1 MKHILKISETV
12 DNWGGQDFYETP
24 AEIEGYLSDP
34 SYFSDDA
41 SIEYE
46 ENGELGTC
54 FMDDLIGEVNF
65 SQMIYL
71 HILGRLPTP
80 QQTRVLDAALVTLV
94 DHGVMASVGARMVY
108 MASPDAIQSAIA
120 TGILGMGS
128 QFGGVMEVIGRH
140 LEQIIEAADGD
151 EAAADIVAQYRS
163 KREPVPGF
171 GHPHFRPEDPRTA
184 KLLQVAEREGLS
196 GRYVAA
202 LQRLSKA
209 VDASLGK
216 HITINATSAIAA
228 LLGEIGVPWTIMR
241 GFAAISR
248 TPGIV
253 GHLFEEQTQPA
264 AYAIGMKAQE
274 MVPYVGEFPT
284 KSMKG

>member
-1 MKHILKISETV
+1 MKPEDLSTRIST
-12 DNWGGQDFYETP
+12 F
-24 AEIEGYLSDP
+24 
-34 SYFSDDA
+34 DA
-41 SIEYE
+41 QGATIRGKS
-46 ENGELGTC
+46 LV
-54 FMDDLIGEVNF
+54 DDLIGEVNF

-128 QFGGVMEVIGRH
+128 QFGGVMEIIGRH
-140 LEQIIEAADGD
+140 LEQIIEAPDANQ
-151 EAAADIVAQYRS
+151 AATDIVAQYRS
-163 KREPVPGF
+163 ARKPVPGF

-184 KLLQVAEREGLS
+184 KLLLVAEREGLS

-202 LQRLSKA
+202 LQTLAKA

-228 LLGEIGVPWTIMR
+228 LLGEIGVPWNIMR

-253 GHLFEEQTQPA
+253 GHLFEEQTRPA

-274 MVPYVGEFPT
+274 MVPYVGEFPPNPR
-284 KSMKG
+284 KG